1 MPKRALTAASVDRIK
16 PPASGQAEYFD
27 KGFPGLALRISYGG
41 GKSFVFFYRIGG
53 KLRRMTLGTY
63 PAISLAQARQ
73 AWRDA
78 RQDVAA
84 GRDPAQVRKREVMG
98 TNFKS
103 VADEWLD
110 RDQSKNK
117 TAKLVRHIVER
128 DLVPVWGHRAVTDIT
143 RRDVRD
149 LIDSIADRG
158 APIGA
163 RRVHA
168 YVHRFFRW
176 CVGRDI
182 IEANPAADMP
192 KPGSETKRDRVLSD
206 EELISVWNAAGD
218 IGWPYGDA
226 IRLLI
231 LTGAR
236 REEIGQ
242 LRWSEI
248 KGDGVTLE
256 GARTKNGAPQTIPL
270 SLAATTVLQRVP
282 RIADSKQVFAPN
294 GRTAVS
300 SWSRAKAKLDEL
312 SGVSDWRIHD
322 LRRTVATGLQR
333 LGVNLQTI
341 EAVLGHTSGSRSG
354 VVGVYQR
361 HSFDAEKRA
370 ALEAWGAN
378 VAALVGARS

>member
-1 MPKRALTAASVDRIK
+1 
-16 PPASGQAEYFD
+16 
-27 KGFPGLALRISYGG
+27 
-41 GKSFVFFYRIGG
+41 
-53 KLRRMTLGTY
+53 MTLGTY

-84 GRDPAQVRKREVMG
+84 GRDPAKVRKREEMG

-117 TAKLVRHIVER
+117 IAKLVRHIVER

-163 RRVHA
+163 LRVHA

-206 EELISVWNAAGD
+206 EELTAVWNAAGN

-248 KGDGVTLE
+248 KGDEITSKALARRTERRKQFHCRWRPPQSCSMFRASQTASRVFTTNGKDFRFWVGHARRSNWMSYRASQIGASMIS
-256 GARTKNGAPQTIPL
+256 GAR
-270 SLAATTVLQRVP
+270 
-282 RIADSKQVFAPN
+282 
-294 GRTAVS
+294 
-300 SWSRAKAKLDEL
+300 
-312 SGVSDWRIHD
+312 
-322 LRRTVATGLQR
+322 
-333 LGVNLQTI
+333 
-341 EAVLGHTSGSRSG
+341 
-354 VVGVYQR
+354 
-361 HSFDAEKRA
+361 
-370 ALEAWGAN
+370 
-378 VAALVGARS
+378 

>member
-1 MPKRALTAASVDRIK
+1 MGLPKRALTAASVDRIK
-16 PPASGQAEYFD
+16 PPASGQTEYFD
-27 KGFPGLALRISYGG
+27 RGFPGLALRISYGG

-98 TNFKS
+98 TNFRS

-206 EELISVWNAAGD
+206 EELTAVWNAAGK

-248 KGDGVTLE
+248 KGDGITLE

-270 SLAATTVLQRVP
+270 SLAATTVLQHVP
-282 RIADSKQVFAPN
+282 RIANSKQVFAPN

-300 SWSRAKAKLDEL
+300 GWSRAKAKLDEL
-312 SGVSDWRIHD
+312 SGASDWRIHD

-370 ALEAWGAN
+370 ALEAWGAHIT
-378 VAALVGARS
+378 ALVV